1 MYLLTSHAF
10 FNNQRQLSSS
20 TMAAILRFSSLFLII
35 FLLHSAYVAK
45 SESFI
50 GVNYGQVAD
59 NLPPPSA
66 TVKLLQSTAIEKVR
80 LYGVDPAI
88 IKALSNSGIGIMIGA
103 SNGDIPAMASDP
115 NFANN
120 WINTNV
126 IPFYPASNIILITV
140 GNEVMFSGDRNL
152 MSQLLPAM
160 HNLQNA
166 LNSASLGGKIKVS
179 TVHSMNVLR
188 QSDPPSSGS
197 FDPSFADLMK
207 GLLEFNKATGS
218 PFPINPYPFFAYR
231 SDPRPETLA
240 FCLFQPNSG
249 RVDSGT
255 KIKYTNMFD
264 AQVDAVRSALN
275 SAGFKDVEIVIA
287 ETGWPYKGDS
297 NEVGPSIENAR
308 AYTGNLIA
316 HLRSMVG
323 TPLMPGKSVDTYLFA
338 LYDEDLKS
346 GPTSERSFGLF
357 KPDLTMTYDAGLS
370 KTTQTP
376 STPKT
381 PVTPSPK
388 AMKAAWCVPKAGVS
402 DAQLQ
407 TNLDY
412 ACGQGIDCS
421 PIQPGGACFDPNT
434 LASHAT
440 FAMNLLYQTAG
451 RNPWNCDFSQTA
463 TLSSN
468 NPNVIT
474 GAFTRVEVPK
484 NRAIFFQNKITNCGR
499 GSKTDKESEGDDAN
513 EERDDRCTK
522 KRVVEKLF
530 FGTDNYFEAE
540 PHPRES
546 QKRRRFKD
554 TMSSYHSVQL
564 TGKRSG
570 TSDSGREF
578 HRKWRIKATVRGH
591 HRLCSSFPLSFRQR
605 GILQSHS
612 QLGLEKVYVRM
623 CHSISNSHYM
633 LLHLEFHSFGLGFMT
648 SITFILLVGIFM
660 SSWLGSS
667 LLALGEWLIKK
678 MPLVSYIYAASKQI
692 SAAISPDQ
700 SSNVFKEVAIIRHP
714 RIGEYAFGFITSNVI
729 LRRNTGDEEFCCV
742 YVPSNHLYLG
752 DIFLVNSNDIMRPNL
767 SVREC
772 IEIVISGGMSI
783 PKILTTEDASIPT
796 IRIGNFAP

>member
-20 TMAAILRFSSLFLII
+20 TMAAILRSSSLFLII

-50 GVNYGQVAD
+50 GVNYGEVAD
-59 NLPPPSA
+59 NLPPPSSTA
-66 TVKLLQSTAIEKVR
+66 KLLQSTAIEKVR
-80 LYGVDPAI
+80 LYGTDPAI

-120 WINTNV
+120 WINSNV

-179 TVHSMNVLR
+179 TVHSMNVLT

-197 FDPSFADLMK
+197 FDPRFADLMK

-249 RVDSGT
+249 RVDSAT

-297 NEVGPSIENAR
+297 NEVGPSIENAK

-388 AMKAAWCVPKAGVS
+388 AKKAAWCVPKAGVS

-434 LASHAT
+434 VASHAT

-468 NPNVIT
+468 NPSYNGCIYP
-474 GAFTRVEVPK
+474 G
-484 NRAIFFQNKITNCGR
+484 
-499 GSKTDKESEGDDAN
+499 GST
-513 EERDDRCTK
+513 
-522 KRVVEKLF
+522 
-530 FGTDNYFEAE
+530 
-540 PHPRES
+540 
-546 QKRRRFKD
+546 
-554 TMSSYHSVQL
+554 
-564 TGKRSG
+564 
-570 TSDSGREF
+570 
-578 HRKWRIKATVRGH
+578 
-591 HRLCSSFPLSFRQR
+591 
-605 GILQSHS
+605 
-612 QLGLEKVYVRM
+612 
-623 CHSISNSHYM
+623 
-633 LLHLEFHSFGLGFMT
+633 
-648 SITFILLVGIFM
+648 
-660 SSWLGSS
+660 
-667 LLALGEWLIKK
+667 
-678 MPLVSYIYAASKQI
+678 
-692 SAAISPDQ
+692 
-700 SSNVFKEVAIIRHP
+700 
-714 RIGEYAFGFITSNVI
+714 
-729 LRRNTGDEEFCCV
+729 
-742 YVPSNHLYLG
+742 
-752 DIFLVNSNDIMRPNL
+752 
-767 SVREC
+767 
-772 IEIVISGGMSI
+772 
-783 PKILTTEDASIPT
+783 
-796 IRIGNFAP
+796 